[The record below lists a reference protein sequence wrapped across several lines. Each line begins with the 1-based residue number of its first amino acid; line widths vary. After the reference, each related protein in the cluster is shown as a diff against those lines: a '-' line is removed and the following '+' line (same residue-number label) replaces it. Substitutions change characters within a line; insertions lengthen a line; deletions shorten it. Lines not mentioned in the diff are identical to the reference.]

1 MKNFKTY
8 ILLSFTALMLLQ
20 LLSCEALKRAFNP
33 TPIILLKS
41 DTTFVV
47 KMDTIHEKFM
57 VAYTDTVET
66 KVVKVDTVRKKDTL
80 LITKY
85 KNVYL
90 KPKFKPQTEGIIL
103 EYLGDTV
110 IRASFKPKDRSVTAP
125 LNSTVRLPE
134 KVIKPSEL
142 GFWGKL
148 WSWQIW
154 LPALVIGFIFGFILR
169 SLIR

>member
-1 MKNFKTY
+1 
-8 ILLSFTALMLLQ
+8 MLLQ

-57 VAYTDTVET
+57 VTYIDTVET
-66 KVVKVDTVRKKDTL
+66 KVVKVDTVRKKDTI

-90 KPKFKPQTEGIIL
+90 KPRFNSDTEGIIL
-103 EYLGDTV
+103 KYVGDSV
-110 IRASFKPKDRSVTAP
+110 ITASYKPKDQKVTVP
-125 LNSTVRLPE
+125 VNSTVKLPE
-134 KVIKPSEL
+134 KIVKPSEL

-154 LPALVIGFIFGFILR
+154 LPALVIGFILR
-169 SLIR
+169 GLMK